1 MYNDL
6 SNATVVHVN
15 QDGVEHIQFRKL
27 LEYENKLTHCFTTK
41 LAGRNKELN
50 LQLNEVANREEI
62 IENYQK
68 ICSTIGVD
76 YKDLVFSNQI
86 HEDTIRHIDSTN
98 RGEGVTKSRIESG
111 CDGMVTDSNDIALIT
126 FYADC
131 VPVLFYDPVMNVAAM
146 SHAGWRGTVKKIGV
160 KTVEAMNEAY
170 GCKAKDVI
178 ACIAPS
184 IGPCCFEVDEL
195 VVEQFK
201 KAFSFWEKLIEPSEN
216 DKSKINLWKANSMQ
230 LIEVGLKEENV
241 QVSDLCTVC
250 NNNVFYSYRADKGK
264 TGRMGAIMKL
274 KK

>member
-1 MYNDL
+1 MFNDL

-15 QDGVEHIQFRKL
+15 QDGVEYIQFRKL
-27 LEYENKLTHCFTTK
+27 LEYEDKLAHCFTTK
-41 LAGRNKELN
+41 VAGDGKELN
-50 LQLNEVANREEI
+50 LLLNQEVNREER
-62 IENYQK
+62 IENYKK

-86 HEDTIRHIDSTN
+86 HQDTIRHIDLTN
-98 RGEGVTKSRIESG
+98 RGEGITKARIENG
-111 CDGMVTDSNDIALIT
+111 CDGMITDSNDIALIT

-131 VPVLFYDPVMNVAAM
+131 VALLFYDPVKNVAAM
-146 SHAGWRGTVKKIGV
+146 SHAGWRGTVRKIGAKTV
-160 KTVEAMNEAY
+160 KTMNESY
-170 GCKAKDVI
+170 GCEAKDII

-195 VVEQFK
+195 VVDEFK
-201 KAFSFWEKLIEPSEN
+201 KVFSFWEKLIEPSKN

-230 LIEVGLKEENV
+230 LIEVGLKEENI
-241 QVSDLCTVC
+241 QVSGLCTVC